1 MKGASD
7 HMEPKSLLVLLKEN
21 RDRVSTSE
29 QQVIDYILATP
40 EKVIGVTIHEL
51 ARTTFVSAATI
62 SRLLRKLS
70 LGGYK
75 AFQQYL
81 IYELATLKTSRQSA
95 IEDINPKD
103 STRQIMFKIMRR
115 TIESIT
121 LTEKLNNPK
130 TIDAC
135 VELIHGAR
143 RITIFGMGS
152 SLLSAQD
159 LQYKLLRAGIA
170 CTLSAD
176 WHMQL
181 IAANNMTNE
190 DVAIAFSY
198 SGVTPEVLRCVQAT
212 HKRGGRVIAITR
224 SVNTTELVKHANVAL
239 FVASTEP
246 LLRSAAG
253 TSRITQLAVVDMI
266 FSTLVNKHYD
276 AYSGAIENNYIS
288 KNRESHH

>member
-1 MKGASD
+1 MIP
-7 HMEPKSLLVLLKEN
+7 MEPKSLLVLLKEN
-21 RDRVSTSE
+21 KDRVSTSE
-29 QQVIDYILATP
+29 QQIITYILKKP
-40 EKVIGVTIHEL
+40 EAIVGVTIHEL
-51 ARTTFVSAATI
+51 AQMTFVSAATI

-75 AFQQYL
+75 EFQQYL
-81 IYELATLKTSRQSA
+81 IYELASMKTSRQSS

-103 STRQIMFKIMRR
+103 STKQIMFKIMRK

-130 TIDAC
+130 TIDSCA
-135 VELIHGAR
+135 ELIHSAHH
-143 RITIFGMGS
+143 ITIFGMGS

-159 LQYKLLRAGIA
+159 LQYKFLRANID

-181 IAANNMTNE
+181 IAANNMSDG

-198 SGVTPEVLRCVQAT
+198 SGVTPETLRCVHAAQD
-212 HKRGGRVIAITR
+212 HGGKVIAITR
-224 SVNTTELVKHANVAL
+224 SVDSTELVRHADIVL
-239 FVASTEP
+239 YVASTEP
-246 LLRSAAG
+246 LLRSSAG
-253 TSRITQLAVVDMI
+253 TSRITQLMIVDTL

-276 AYSGAIENNYIS
+276 VYATSIEDNYIS
-288 KNRESHH
+288 KK

>member
-121 LTEKLNNPK
+121 LTEKLNNPN

-135 VELIHGAR
+135 VELIHSAR

-224 SVNTTELVKHANVAL
+224 SVNTTELAKHADVAL